1 MRIGILGMGGI
12 GGFVGAKL
20 ARTYS
25 KDPDTQI
32 IFICRGKTKKE
43 ILNEGLKF
51 ISPKET
57 VTVQPDLT
65 SDDPREI
72 GWLDLL
78 IVATKSYALADAVR
92 QYESCLQTETVILPL
107 LNGINARDIIAE
119 NIPYNGSSVLHGC
132 IYIASNIDQPGVVRH
147 LGGPGK
153 IFFGNDSPHDFT
165 RVQRLLEK
173 GGLDTTY
180 TRNIK
185 DILWKKF
192 LFVSPLAAVTTAH
205 DISFGELSES
215 QAHMDLLENLMREV
229 KALAGGFGLG
239 LKDKDIAEALDLL
252 PGFPNASKTSLQLD
266 VQHRAPHTE
275 RDNLIGFVIDNGER
289 LGIEVKHYKAMD
301 KKINEILKSR
311 R

>member
-20 ARTYS
+20 ARAYS
-25 KDPDTQI
+25 KDRDTQI
-32 IFICRGKTKKE
+32 IFICRGKTKEK
-43 ILNEGLKF
+43 ILHEGLKF

-57 VTVQPDLT
+57 VTVHPDLT
-65 SDDPREI
+65 SDDPLEI
-72 GWLDLL
+72 GLLDLL

-92 QYESCLQTETVILPL
+92 QYQSCLQTETVILPL
-107 LNGINARDIIAE
+107 LNGINAKDIIAE
-119 NIPYNGSSVLHGC
+119 NIPYDGSNVLHGC

-165 RVQRLLEK
+165 WVQRLLEK

-185 DILWKKF
+185 DILWKKY

-205 DISFGELSES
+205 DLTFGELADS

-229 KALAGGFGLG
+229 KALAGGFGVG
-239 LKDKDIAEALDLL
+239 LKDQDIADALDLL
-252 PGFPNASKTSLQLD
+252 QGFPDATKTSLQLD
-266 VQHRAPHTE
+266 VQHQAQHTE
-275 RDNLIGFVIDNGER
+275 RDNLIGFVIENGER
-289 LGIEVKHYKAMD
+289 LGIEVKHYKAVD
-301 KKINEILKSR
+301 KKINEILKNR